1 MSDALPEEEESSSL
15 EFNLFGD
22 LLDDIDSENS
32 IIQKKK
38 ATKQELK
45 DLLKFIGGF
54 EYWPFLNEDCR
65 REVVKYLDYKSR
77 CQLGLCSKADYE
89 TVDKTSIYV
98 YSVEIQDNERSH
110 YSFNRDQ
117 FDNVVVQVQFHH
129 DYNSGKRIE
138 WVFSQL
144 GEDTLI
150 QWLQYIP
157 KQRPGTRQVIRK
169 SCNYYDEAVKFA
181 EKWMKKGNFEL
192 NEIKIE
198 MANYPFA
205 TSQVKYLPRCNKVRI
220 GADDVD
226 SFNWWFQ
233 RIPEQLVDLQLIVHS
248 EDREIFTLS
257 SDFLNA
263 PQIMQ
268 AARFYFWC
276 RAAFTDEQ
284 FLKLKAKSIS
294 FDCVAVTD
302 DGINQ
307 FIRNWVNGKG
317 IDEFGEAHLWSTRNR
332 DPVELI
338 RGLEVRQWDD
348 AFEEEACG
356 FVDDFSRVCGRGQCF
371 QIKSRIDP
379 FESLTLSIHSDRVS
393 IYATGKRA
401 EYRGATYTNYSIP

>member
-1 MSDALPEEEESSSL
+1 MSETLPDECSL

-22 LLDDIDSENS
+22 LLDDIDSENA
-32 IIQKKK
+32 IIQKKEARK
-38 ATKQELK
+38 EEFEA
-45 DLLKFIGGF
+45 LLKFIGGF
-54 EYWPFLNEDCR
+54 ENWPLLNKDCR

-110 YSFNRDQ
+110 YLFNEEE
-117 FDNVVVQVQFHH
+117 FDNVVVRVQFHH
-129 DYNSGKRIE
+129 DYNTGKRIE
-138 WVFSQL
+138 LVFSQL
-144 GEDTLI
+144 GDDTLI

-157 KQRPGTRQVIRK
+157 KQCPGTRQVIRK
-169 SCNYYDEAVKFA
+169 SCNYYEEAVKFA

-198 MANYPFA
+198 MAKYPFA
-205 TSQVKYLPRCNKVRI
+205 TSQIKYLPRCNKVRI

-226 SFNWWFQ
+226 SFNWWL
-233 RIPEQLVDLQLIVHS
+233 RKIPEQLVDLQLILHS
-248 EDREIFTLS
+248 KEREDFTLP

-263 PQIMQ
+263 PQVTQ
-268 AARFYFWC
+268 ASRFYFWC

-294 FDCVAVTD
+294 FDCVDVSD

-307 FIRNWVNGKG
+307 FIKNWVNGKG
-317 IDEFGEAHLWSTRNR
+317 IDGFQEAHLCSTGNR

-348 AFEEEACG
+348 SFEEEACG
-356 FVDDFSRVCGRGQCF
+356 FVDDFSRCCGRGQCF

-393 IYATGKRA
+393 IYATGKRM
-401 EYRGATYTNYSIP
+401 EYRGETYTHYSIP